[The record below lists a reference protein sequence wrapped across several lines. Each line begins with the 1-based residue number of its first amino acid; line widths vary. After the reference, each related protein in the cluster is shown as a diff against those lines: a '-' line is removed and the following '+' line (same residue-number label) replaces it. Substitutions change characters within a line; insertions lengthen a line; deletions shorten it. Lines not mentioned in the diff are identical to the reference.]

1 MRLLV
6 DTSAYSAFL
15 RKHPA
20 IVDEIARADGLF
32 VNPVVLG
39 ELLAG
44 FRKGS
49 RFERNVALLRR
60 FLASPRV
67 EWITIDDETA
77 ERYGII
83 HDTLRQRGTPIPA
96 NDLWIAAS
104 AMQHGL
110 GLLTTDI
117 HFARVP
123 QVVVHHHPVEKP

>member
-6 DTSAYSAFL
+6 DTSAYSAYL
-15 RKHPA
+15 RNNPP
-20 IVDEIARADGLF
+20 IVDEVSRADELF
-32 VNPVVLG
+32 VNPIVLG

-49 RFERNVALLRR
+49 RFERNLALLRR

-67 EWITIDDETA
+67 GWTPVDDETA

-83 HDTLRQRGTPIPA
+83 HDTLRRQGTPIPT

-104 AMQHGL
+104 AVQHGL
-110 GLLTTDI
+110 ALLTTDA
-117 HFARVP
+117 HFERVP
-123 QVVVHHHPVEKP
+123 QVLLHHHPAQT